1 MKSCYHFIKTMT
13 KFEKETRHWLIY
25 VFIKKP
31 TVNLAKC
38 KTTASAHDAFCPLI
52 QTWQLPQAWCVHCL
66 ITVQI
71 VLVMTYFSSRILSQ
85 FWSSIK
91 STCCCAK
98 FFLVKTLS
106 NKVEFHI
113 CPVFFIVIRN
123 NVKYRKSKLFRNL
136 IAINFSNAK
145 YALDIWGC
153 QQARCQAIRP
163 SSMLDICMY
172 RDFKGLQNT
181 DLNCCS
187 LDSWLKSKQ

>member
-1 MKSCYHFIKTMT
+1 MQDNSLCTWRILSTYTDMT
-13 KFEKETRHWLIY
+13 I
-25 VFIKKP
+25 
-31 TVNLAKC
+31 
-38 KTTASAHDAFCPLI
+38 TASMMCALSYYCSNCAFDD
-52 QTWQLPQAWCVHCL
+52 W
-66 ITVQI
+66 
-71 VLVMTYFSSRILSQ
+71 FSSRILSQ

-123 NVKYRKSKLFRNL
+123 NVKCRKSKLFRNL

-145 YALDIWGC
+145 YVLGIWGC
-153 QQARCQAIRP
+153 EQARCQAIRP

-172 RDFKGLQNT
+172 RYFRGLQNT